1 MTAPIPSAPV
11 AVPRWYG
18 RPRTLLPV
26 LLGVLVFTA
35 LLTPEPANRNL
46 GDRRL
51 TTHENTPAAA
61 SLAADLPRALGW
73 RVDENTSVVVPPR
86 PDMVHL
92 VLAPSEPMRAA
103 EVHALLERVR
113 GGAGLYTILDNE
125 SGVLADSL
133 NLGKGNAGA
142 LDSIAD
148 LGGHCPVRRTDR
160 LPWLVRKAR
169 YRSLRWK
176 APPPGSVD
184 TLLRIASWDTAHG
197 PLIIGF
203 AYGRGR
209 IVAGADAD
217 LLRNDEL
224 RQCTT
229 ALGVPYIRA
238 LEYLRDSGAVTPR
251 RWLVFDEYH
260 QGFGPQ
266 PGTVRAVVTFFEE
279 TASGHVVAQ
288 FALAGLLL
296 LFHKAPR
303 LVPPAP
309 DAPEER
315 RSPVE
320 HVDALARAYVQ
331 VGATR
336 TATQRLMRGLRR
348 RLDRGTARAAT
359 SLSDDGFLDR
369 AEARRPRLAA
379 PVRLVRQALA
389 KGHAARDFSAVGDA
403 LATIEHTLRQDSR

>member
-369 AEARRPRLAA
+369 AEARRPTLAA